1 MLGVMTRWLRRWVAW
16 QHGRSRPC
24 AVGPAP
30 LARGG
35 GRLRRGGGVQCR
47 CCTGSAQETRRF
59 SVPWEVGRWVGGRR
73 QGFVYLAR
81 RECSAGGW
89 AAMFSWPRYPG
100 AGIKWLP
107 VPDAGSAQAGDAS
120 LSIAGGLSSP
130 GPLWSREGGWGLVSE
145 GLFGGLISSMKR
157 RLCLWTVV
165 LCVFG
170 VLSLVLCPQRA
181 CQRALLLLRW
191 AEVCWP
197 PFERPESLWVLPS
210 RAQMAPVETFK
221 ALNQ

>member
-1 MLGVMTRWLRRWVAW
+1 MLLLHRI
-16 QHGRSRPC
+16 RPGNQTFFC
-24 AVGPAP
+24 AVGGWAMGWGTTPGVCLP
-30 LARGG
+30 RPEGM
-35 GRLRRGGGVQCR
+35 LR
-47 CCTGSAQETRRF
+47 
-59 SVPWEVGRWVGGRR
+59 
-73 QGFVYLAR
+73 
-81 RECSAGGW
+81 GGW

-130 GPLWSREGGWGLVSE
+130 GPLGSREGGWGLASE

-197 PFERPESLWVLPS
+197 PFERPESLCVLPS
-210 RAQMAPVETFK
+210 RTQMAPVETFK